1 MKINGGRGG
10 VMTQQAIEQTDHH
23 GSDSAWWNPWHWPMG
38 IWALVIGAVL
48 LILPFGIRAV
58 LLQGVP
64 SMAEPFD
71 IAEFS
76 KWDVLESDD
85 AFTEYRRASEQRSK
99 IAGGLQANGRPDPE
113 SISAVL
119 QSGWSASDDA
129 LKEWLKAYA
138 EPLATWRRGTGR
150 THGLNQRP
158 DTVSLETV
166 VSIIQ
171 DQRFF
176 CRMAL
181 CEQAKAQAESR
192 YEESYQWARAA
203 FRCGGHCSHRG
214 CLIQALV
221 ASASHAVACRGLQHW
236 SAQAPVTEEQLQQAL
251 ATARADYELYETRS
265 NILKA
270 EYLAVRNSLASSRW
284 LQVTGTGGAGGKDTA
299 MAQLMRFGFWTIGE
313 PELSARLFRQML
325 ANQIQ
330 EVDKPMA
337 QRRKHAGNGLAM
349 LFVPDPAVP
358 LLPGQLD
365 PARIDQGIKKSLVL
379 QALAPSVKQVDTALL
394 RQEARQQ
401 ALIVMLA
408 LQAYRRRH
416 GDFPEALVSLVP
428 DFLNAVPL
436 DPCDR
441 AGGQLLYHR
450 DGLLRATVWSVGDD
464 GADSGGEVDSETSQ
478 PPDVGFTLQ

>member
-1 MKINGGRGG
+1 
-10 VMTQQAIEQTDHH
+10 MTQQVSGQSDHH
-23 GSDSAWWNPWHWPMG
+23 GSDPAWWNPWHWPMG
-38 IWALVIGAVL
+38 IWALAIGAVL

-76 KWDVLESDD
+76 KWDVLEGDD
-85 AFTEYRRASEQRSK
+85 AFPEYRRASEQRSK
-99 IAGGLQANGRPDPE
+99 IADELQAKGRQDPE
-113 SISAVL
+113 STSAVL
-119 QSGWSASDDA
+119 QTGWSESDDA
-129 LKEWLKAYA
+129 LKEWLKAYS
-138 EPLATWRRGTGR
+138 EPLATWRRGTER
-150 THGLNQRP
+150 NHALNQRP
-158 DTVSLETV
+158 DTLSLDLDTV

-221 ASASHAVACRGLQHW
+221 GAASHAMACRGLQRW

-251 ATARADYELYETRS
+251 ATAKADYELYETRS

-284 LQVTGTGGAGGKDTA
+284 LQVTGAGGAGSNDTA
-299 MAQLMRFGFWTIGE
+299 MAQLMRFGFWMVGE

-325 ANQIQ
+325 ANQVH

-349 LFVPDPAVP
+349 LFDPDPAVP

-379 QALAPSVKQVDTALL
+379 QALAPSVKQVDTVLL

-401 ALIVMLA
+401 ALVVMLA

-416 GDFPEALVSLVP
+416 GDFPAALAALVP
-428 DFLNAVPL
+428 DYLNDVPL
-436 DPCDR
+436 DSCDR
-441 AGGQLLYHR
+441 AGSPLLYRR
-450 DGLLRATVWSVGDD
+450 DGPLQATVWSVGDD
-464 GADSGGEVDSETSQ
+464 GTDSGGEVDSETSQ

>member
-1 MKINGGRGG
+1 
-10 VMTQQAIEQTDHH
+10 MTEQAISRLDHH
-23 GSDSAWWNPWHWPMG
+23 ESGSVWWNPWHWSVG
-38 IWALVIGAVL
+38 IWVLVIGSVL
-48 LILPFGIRAV
+48 MVLPFGIRAV
-58 LLQGVP
+58 MLQGVP

-71 IAEFS
+71 IAKFS
-76 KWDVLESDD
+76 KWDVPESEDAFADYRRAGVLRAKIAAGFPGTSGQDPESVTAVLERGWSESDD
-85 AFTEYRRASEQRSK
+85 ALRAWMQNYREA
-99 IAGGLQANGRPDPE
+99 L
-113 SISAVL
+113 AV
-119 QSGWSASDDA
+119 
-129 LKEWLKAYA
+129 
-138 EPLATWRRGTGR
+138 WRRGTEKDQ
-150 THGLNQRP
+150 GLNQRP
-158 DTVSLETV
+158 DTLTLDTV
-166 VSIIQ
+166 IMTIQ

-181 CEQAKAQAESR
+181 CEQAKAQAETR
-192 YEESYQWARAA
+192 HDESYQWARAA

-221 ASASHAVACRGLQHW
+221 GAAGHAMAARGLQHW
-236 SAQAPVTEEQLQQAL
+236 AGTPGVTEDQLQNAL
-251 ATARADYELYETRS
+251 AVAQADYELYETRS

-284 LQVTGTGGAGGKDTA
+284 LQVTGTGTA
-299 MAQLMRFGFWTIGE
+299 ANSTSVAVTELMRLGYWTIGE

-325 ANQIQ
+325 ANQIH
-330 EVDKPMA
+330 EVDKPIA
-337 QRRKHAGNGLAM
+337 QRRKPAGNGLAM
-349 LFVPDPAVP
+349 LFDPDPAVP

-401 ALIVMLA
+401 ALVVMLA

-416 GDFPEALVSLVP
+416 GDFPEALVALVP
-428 DFLNAVPL
+428 DYLKAVPL

-441 AGGQLLYHR
+441 AGSQLLYRR
-450 DGLLRATVWSVGDD
+450 DGPLQATVWSVGDD

-478 PPDVGFTLQ
+478 PPDVGFTLK